1 MLTLH
6 EVRSGGIA
14 KFQRHVHDGPKAM
27 GWASSS
33 PFMHMRVL
41 IGSNIE
47 RESLLLSNLTRVRSD
62 GAAVA
67 ANAF

>member
-14 KFQRHVHDGPKAM
+14 RFQRHVHDGPKAM
-27 GWASSS
+27 GWASSF
-33 PFMHMRVL
+33 PFMHMHA
-41 IGSNIE
+41 NIE
-47 RESLLLSNLTRVRSD
+47 RKSLLLSNLTRVRSD

>member
-6 EVRSGGIA
+6 EVRSGCIA
-14 KFQRHVHDGPKAM
+14 RFQRHVHDGPKAM
-27 GWASSS
+27 GWSSS
-33 PFMHMRVL
+33 FPFMHMYVL
-41 IGSNIE
+41 VGSNIE
-47 RESLLLSNLTRVRSD
+47 RKSLLLSNLTRVRSD